1 MPRAGNG
8 WRDCHQAGR
17 PARPHR
23 CGSLWAQRRLD
34 SQSTLTRDKGT
45 AGRALLGHSTINTTQ
60 IYPNVGQ
67 ERMEQVV
74 ARL

>member
-23 CGSLWAQRRLD
+23 CGSLYEQLKIDIRIIMMH
-34 SQSTLTRDKGT
+34 DKGT
-45 AGRALLGHSTINTTQ
+45 AGCALLGHSTINTTQ
-60 IYPNVGQ
+60 IYTNVGQ
-67 ERMEQVV
+67 EWME
-74 ARL
+74 